1 MAEGLGVVAISYD
14 SAEILQSFSER
25 QGGIRYPM
33 IADTESKIINDFG
46 LMNPNTEPG
55 SMQYGMAFPGSYI
68 VDGDGIVQNKFFNQS
83 YRQRTTA
90 KTVLMT
96 LYAAGEGSGP
106 RIEADVE
113 PQFKLTVIPTQDSV
127 SGGQKISLIADFE
140 LYDKVHL
147 YAPGSSYRAVD
158 IKIADNPALQQG
170 ELSLPEPEMI
180 YLEAID
186 ETVPVYHGKVR
197 ISREV
202 AVSPLYRGETIR
214 IAATLEYQTC
224 DDELCYLPDQMPL
237 EFELTMASHD
247 RIRPPEEIRHQDL
260 PGEPGDRTS
269 TSN

>member
-33 IADTESKIINDFG
+33 IADTESQIIKDFG
-46 LMNPNTEPG
+46 LTNPNTKPG

-68 VDGDGIVQNKFFNQS
+68 VDSDGIVQNKFFNQS
-83 YRQRTTA
+83 HRQRTTA

-96 LYAAGEGSGP
+96 LFAAGEGSGP
-106 RIEADVE
+106 RVEADVE
-113 PQFKLTVIPTQDSV
+113 PQFKLTVMPTQDSV
-127 SGGQKISLIADFE
+127 SGGQTISLVADIE

-147 YAPGSSYRAVD
+147 YAPGSSYRAID

-170 ELSLPEPEMI
+170 DLSLPEPEMI
-180 YLEAID
+180 YLEPID
-186 ETVPVYHGKVR
+186 ETVPVYHGNVR

-237 EFELTMASHD
+237 EFELTMTPHD
-247 RIRPPEEIRHQDL
+247 RIRTSEDIRHQDL
-260 PGEPGDRTS
+260 PDEADGRTS

>member
-1 MAEGLGVVAISYD
+1 MAISYD

-25 QGGIRYPM
+25 QGGIRYTM
-33 IADTESKIINDFG
+33 LADTESQIIKDFG
-46 LMNPNTEPG
+46 LMNPDTAPG
-55 SMQYGMAFPGSYI
+55 SMHYGMAFPGSYV
-68 VDGDGIVQNKFFNQS
+68 VDAEGIVQHKYFNQS
-83 YRQRTTA
+83 HRQRVTT

-96 LYAAGEGSGP
+96 LYAAGEGNGP
-106 RIEADVE
+106 RVEADVE
-113 PQFKLTVIPTQDSV
+113 PQFRLTVMPTQDSV
-127 SGGQKISLIADFE
+127 SGGQTISLVADID

-202 AVSPLYRGETIR
+202 AISPLFRGDTVT
-214 IAATLEYQTC
+214 IAATLDYQTC
-224 DDELCYLPDQMPL
+224 DDELCYLPDQMAL
-237 EFELTMASHD
+237 EFELKMAPHD
-247 RIRPPEEIRHQDL
+247 RVRTPEDVRHQGPPGVSGGRPP
-260 PGEPGDRTS
+260 